1 MAMNLK
7 TLADKRP
14 HCIRICCIYCALVM
28 CTYAHMMTVGY
39 ENLRLASL
47 LPFFKKVR

>member
-39 ENLRLASL
+39 ENLSIS
-47 LPFFKKVR
+47 FFSAFFQKG